1 MGSDDLAV
9 GCYSPLEF
17 TGPLFGLFHNPVQ
30 LLQHLA
36 RILFQHPQ
44 GEGHPSLGLIHI
56 DDNSFDALAWFEQI
70 R

>member
-17 TGPLFGLFHNPVQ
+17 TGPLFGLLHNPVQ

-36 RILFQHPQ
+36 RML
-44 GEGHPSLGLIHI
+44 
-56 DDNSFDALAWFEQI
+56 SFWN
-70 R
+70 